1 MIELI
6 EQNFDNNNENCIE
19 FLSGERFTTVSF
31 SNRKHINRIKKSMKN
46 GKMNL
51 ICRIIVNT

>member
-19 FLSGERFTTVSF
+19 FLSSERFTTVSF
-31 SNRKHINRIKKSMKN
+31 SNRKHINRIKKIYEERKDEFN
-46 GKMNL
+46 
-51 ICRIIVNT
+51 